1 MPQESYPD
9 TRKKINSRLN
19 SLRDAG
25 VELTLT
31 SIRGIMVACIE
42 YDAPHLFTQTMSDGT
57 KFKCSE
63 SFVQKYL
70 RNIMQWSERRTTRAA
85 QKLPTNYEEILHNAF
100 LREAFVIRDHAIPAE
115 LRVNTKAPT
124 V

>member
-1 MPQESYPD
+1 MERFNLSRGGPWKCARWAVDTKRDFGECISNVDSVSLIDNALMPQESYPD

-31 SIRGIMVACIE
+31 SIHGIMVACIE

-57 KFKCSE
+57 RFKCSE
-63 SFVQKYL
+63 SFV
-70 RNIMQWSERRTTRAA
+70 
-85 QKLPTNYEEILHNAF
+85 
-100 LREAFVIRDHAIPAE
+100 
-115 LRVNTKAPT
+115 
-124 V
+124 